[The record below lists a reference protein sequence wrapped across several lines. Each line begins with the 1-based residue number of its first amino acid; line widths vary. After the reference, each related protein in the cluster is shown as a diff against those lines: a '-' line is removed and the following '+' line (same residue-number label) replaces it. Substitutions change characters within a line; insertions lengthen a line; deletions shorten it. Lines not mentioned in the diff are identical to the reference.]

1 MSCSDVLRIEGS
13 RHEYRYKAT
22 HLLDLRRLEAGNPSE
37 DVVTTTL
44 PEGLRNPTE
53 AELETDWYAFS
64 SMPKFVYRG
73 EISQEALAEGT
84 ALGDMCGELIGV
96 IG

>member
-1 MSCSDVLRIEGS
+1 MRTETNQTIYLIRDASK
-13 RHEYRYKAT
+13 Y
-22 HLLDLRRLEAGNPSE
+22 GNPSD

-44 PEGLRNPTE
+44 PEGLRIPTE

-84 ALGDMCGELIGV
+84 TLGDMCGELIGV